1 MLISDE
7 LNIYPLAI
15 GCFVSVSDKDEDQ
28 ELIFGSGTW
37 FWGSAGLSMQLCFRS
52 FDSFSTVI
60 STTQIWVRLPNFS
73 LPLWNIP
80 SLKAIG
86 IFLGIFHRHG
96 NDTK

>member
-15 GCFVSVSDKDEDQ
+15 GIFVSVSDKDEDQ
-28 ELIFGSGTW
+28 ELIFGFGMW
-37 FWGSAGLSMQLCFRS
+37 FWGRVGLSMQLCFYS
-52 FDSFSTVI
+52 FDSFAIVI
-60 STTQIWVRLPNFS
+60 STTQIWVRLPNFA

-86 IFLGIFHRHG
+86 NFLGIFHCHG
-96 NDTK
+96 NDKK